1 MNAAMGVPG
10 QYQRLMAGAVDPAD
24 AVTQALGGVLARFP
38 ILGLGAPALDRLL
51 RRYFPRATGLGAVA
65 SGANSAGCF
74 SLPADEFEDLQ
85 ALLMAHRSNDD
96 EETQW
101 LACAV
106 ATACL
111 GDNHLWQDMGL
122 PDRDT
127 LSLLLKRHFT
137 TLYDRNTGNM
147 KWKKFFY
154 KQLCEQA
161 EVNLCK
167 APSCKVC
174 ADYALCFGPEEGG
187 RSTL

>member
-10 QYQRLMAGAVDPAD
+10 QYQRLMAGAADPAD
-24 AVTQALGGVLARFP
+24 PVTLAFGGVLARFP
-38 ILGLGAPALDRLL
+38 ILGLSVPTLERLL
-51 RRYFPRATGLGAVA
+51 RRYFPRSTGLGAVA
-65 SGANSAGCF
+65 SGANSAGC
-74 SLPADEFEDLQ
+74 SALPADEFEDLRT
-85 ALLMAHRSNDD
+85 LLMAHGGNDD

-101 LACAV
+101 LACTV

-137 TLYDRNTGNM
+137 TLYEKNTGNM

-174 ADYALCFGPEEGG
+174 ADYALCFGPEVGG
-187 RSTL
+187 PSTR

>member
-1 MNAAMGVPG
+1 MNAAAFD
-10 QYQRLMAGAVDPAD
+10 YRRLMAGAADPAD
-24 AVTQALGGVLARFP
+24 AVTQAFSGVLARFP
-38 ILGLGAPALDRLL
+38 ILGLSAPALDRLL
-51 RRYFPRATGLGAVA
+51 HRYFPRVTGSETVAGA
-65 SGANSAGCF
+65 GNNAGCLA
-74 SLPADEFEDLQ
+74 LPVDEFEDLR
-85 ALLMAHRSNDD
+85 ALLTAHRSEDN

-127 LSLLLKRHFT
+127 LSRLLKRHFT

-154 KQLCEQA
+154 KQLCERA

-174 ADYALCFGPEEGG
+174 TDYALCFGPEEGG
-187 RSTL
+187 PSAL

>member
-1 MNAAMGVPG
+1 MGAALD
-10 QYQRLMAGAVDPAD
+10 YRRLMAGAADPDD
-24 AVTQALGGVLARFP
+24 AITQAFGGVLACFP
-38 ILGLGAPALDRLL
+38 ILGLSAPALDRLL
-51 RRYFPRATGLGAVA
+51 RRYFPRATGLGTFAE
-65 SGANSAGCF
+65 AGNNAACPA
-74 SLPADEFEDLQ
+74 LPVDEFDDLR
-85 ALLMAHRSNDD
+85 ALLMAHRREDN

-101 LACAV
+101 LACAM

-127 LSLLLKRHFT
+127 LSLLIRRHFT
-137 TLYDRNTGNM
+137 MLYEKNTGNM

-174 ADYALCFGPEEGG
+174 TDYVLCFGPEEGG
-187 RSTL
+187 PSTL